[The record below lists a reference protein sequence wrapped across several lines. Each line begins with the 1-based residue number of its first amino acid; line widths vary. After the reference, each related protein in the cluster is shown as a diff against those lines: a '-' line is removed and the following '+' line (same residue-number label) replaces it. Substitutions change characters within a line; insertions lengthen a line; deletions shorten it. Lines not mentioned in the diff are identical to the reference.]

1 MSKYVYPAVFTPDI
15 DGGYDVVF
23 PDIDGCLTCGY
34 SLAEAMDYANDAL
47 ALMLVYLEDE
57 KRSIPEAT
65 PIDKVKH
72 KKGTFVTYIACDTL
86 DYRKKMRKRAVKKTL
101 SIPEWLDH
109 AATAAGINFSQTLQ
123 EALKEK
129 LQLS

>member
-1 MSKYVYPAVFTPDI
+1 MARYFYPAVFEPEEE
-15 DGGYDVVF
+15 GGYSIFF
-23 PDIDGCLTCGY
+23 PDLPGCYTCGDDIADGLY
-34 SLAEAMDYANDAL
+34 MANDAL
-47 ALMLVYLEDE
+47 AVWMCYLEDE
-57 KRSIPEAT
+57 KRQIPTPSSIEA
-65 PIDKVKH
+65 IKH
-72 KKGTFVTYIACDTL
+72 RKKTFVTYIACDTL